1 MKLTINARGVIVDD
15 ALRLATEKKMAKLA
29 KFFSSE
35 NATAVITFR
44 EVKAVKTAEV
54 TISLGGTYFRAE
66 EEDTSFRNALDRAV
80 ETIERQ
86 IRKNKTRL
94 ENRLKGEGLAM
105 GFIPEEE
112 EYEYDEEGDFE
123 IRVKSF
129 NIKPMSPEEAIL
141 QMNLLGH
148 SFYVF
153 RDDSTEQTCVVYK
166 RRDNSYGLIVP
177 EE

>member
-1 MKLTINARGVIVDD
+1 MKMTINARGVTVDE
-15 ALRLATEKKMAKLA
+15 ALQKATEKKLAKLE
-29 KFFSSE
+29 KFFGD
-35 NATAVITFR
+35 AAAAVTVTFR
-44 EVKAVKTAEV
+44 EVKMVQIAEV
-54 TISLGGTYFRAE
+54 TISLGGTFFRAE
-66 EEDTSFRNALDRAV
+66 EKDASFRNALDRAV

-94 ENRLKGEGLAM
+94 ENRFKGAGLAM
-105 GFIPEEE
+105 EFVDIPED
-112 EYEYDEEGDFE
+112 YEYDEEDEFE

-148 SFYVF
+148 TFYVF
-153 RDDSTEQTCVVYK
+153 RDDRTEETCVVYK
-166 RRDNSYGLIVP
+166 RKDAGYGLIVP